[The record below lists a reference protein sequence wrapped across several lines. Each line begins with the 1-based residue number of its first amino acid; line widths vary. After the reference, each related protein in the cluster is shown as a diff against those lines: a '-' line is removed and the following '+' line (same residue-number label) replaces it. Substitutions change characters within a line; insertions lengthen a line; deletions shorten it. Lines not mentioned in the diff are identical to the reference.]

1 MKTLPEPTSLLMG
14 ITYKEVLS
22 VMDHNDVLCSVD
34 KFTRIL
40 SWCQQKTLEYIALAD
55 QAKREAA
62 LDRMVADAEELGLY
76 DMEPASGKD

>member
-1 MKTLPEPTSLLMG
+1 MKTQPNEPTSLLMG

-40 SWCQQKTLEYIALAD
+40 SWAQQRCIEAIATEECAIED
-55 QAKREAA
+55 
-62 LDRMVADAEELGLY
+62 DAE
-76 DMEPASGKD
+76 

>member
-14 ITYKEVLS
+14 ITHKEVLS

-40 SWCQQKTLEYIALAD
+40 SWCQQKTLEYIAEI
-55 QAKREAA
+55 EANKEKA
-62 LDRMVADAEELGLY
+62 
-76 DMEPASGKD
+76 